1 MQELRVQERRYEL
14 QAQETN
20 QQIQV
25 MLEGLQISDDRRPL
39 YAQLLTTVLKM
50 YEDGADLGDL
60 KITNSTLKELRY
72 AFKVF
77 SLYRDHPKVTVFGSA
92 RTPPASPISL
102 QARAFAESMVKAGWM
117 VVTGAGGGV
126 MGAAQEGAGGEA
138 SFGLNIRL
146 PFEQE
151 VNPWIAEDP
160 KLINFKYFF
169 TRKLFFVKEASAVC
183 LCPGG
188 FGTFDEA
195 FEVLTLVQTGKTSI
209 IPIVLLDAPG
219 SEYWLHWE
227 QFLRAQLVAQG
238 LISPEDLDLFLITD
252 DVEQAVEEI
261 FAFYRL
267 YHSARYVDD
276 ELVLR
281 LKRPLPTQALPVLEE
296 EFADILRRP
305 LAQKEGPLLG
315 EGDEYPDLWRLI
327 IPFTRSR
334 YGRLRRF
341 INAVNHW

>member
-1 MQELRVQERRYEL
+1 MFMAQERRYQL
-14 QAQETN
+14 QSEEANSRIEA
-20 QQIQV
+20 
-25 MLEGLQISDDRRPL
+25 LLDALQIRGDSRP
-39 YAQLLTTVLKM
+39 YYTQLLTTVLKM
-50 YEDGADLGDL
+50 HEDRADLVDL
-60 KITNSTLKELRY
+60 KIANAALKELRY

-77 SLYRDHPKVTVFGSA
+77 SPYHDLPQVTVFGSA
-92 RTPPASPISL
+92 RTPSDSPIAR
-102 QARAFAESMVKAGWM
+102 QARAFARKMVEGGWM

-209 IPIVLLDAPG
+209 IPIVLLDVPG
-219 SEYWLHWE
+219 GEYWLHWE
-227 QFLRAQLVAQG
+227 QFLRVQLLAQG
-238 LISPEDLDLFLITD
+238 LISPEDLDLFRVTD

-281 LKRPLPTQALPVLEE
+281 LKRPLPTQALSVLEE
-296 EFADILRRP
+296 GFGDILRGP

-315 EGDEYPDLWRLI
+315 EGDEYPDLWRLV

>member
-1 MQELRVQERRYEL
+1 MVFMLQERRYEL
-14 QAQETN
+14 QAQEAN
-20 QQIQV
+20 QQIQA
-25 MLEGLQISDDRRPL
+25 MLEGLQLPGDRRLL

-60 KITNSTLKELRY
+60 KIANNTLKELRY

-92 RTPPASPISL
+92 RTPPTSPVSQ
-102 QARAFAESMVKAGWM
+102 QARHFAENMVKAGWM

-126 MGAAQEGAGGEA
+126 MGAAQEGAGREA

-195 FEVLTLVQTGKTSI
+195 FEVLTLVQTGKTAI
-209 IPIVLLDAPG
+209 IPIVLLDVPG
-219 SEYWLHWE
+219 GEYWLHWE
-227 QFLRAQLVAQG
+227 QFIRVQLVAQG

-252 DVEQAVEEI
+252 DVEQAVAEI
-261 FAFYRL
+261 FGFYRL
-267 YHSARYVDD
+267 FHSARYVDD
-276 ELVLR
+276 NLVLR
-281 LKRPLPTQALPVLEE
+281 LKRALPAQALPALEE
-296 EFADILRRP
+296 VFADILRGP

-315 EGDEYPDLWRLI
+315 EADEYPDLDRLV
-327 IPFTRSR
+327 IPFIRSR

-341 INAVNHW
+341 IDAVNHW

>member
-1 MQELRVQERRYEL
+1 MVFRVQERRYEL
-14 QAQETN
+14 RAQEAN
-20 QQIQV
+20 KQIQAT
-25 MLEGLQISDDRRPL
+25 LEGLQIPDDRRSL
-39 YAQLLTTVLKM
+39 YAQLLTTALKM

-60 KITNSTLKELRY
+60 KITNNTLKELRY

-77 SLYRDHPKVTVFGSA
+77 NLYRDSPKVTVFGSA
-92 RTPPASPISL
+92 RTPSASPISH
-102 QARAFAESMVKAGWM
+102 QARHFAENMVKAGWV

-126 MGAAQEGAGGEA
+126 MGAAQEGAGREA

-209 IPIVLLDAPG
+209 IPIVLLDVPG
-219 SEYWLHWE
+219 GEYWLHWE
-227 QFLRAQLVAQG
+227 QFVRVQLLAQG

-252 DVEQAVEEI
+252 DVERAVEEI

-267 YHSARYVDD
+267 YHSARYVDAD
-276 ELVLR
+276 LVLR
-281 LKRPLPTQALPVLEE
+281 LRRPLPTPALPALAEV
-296 EFADILRRP
+296 FADILRGP
-305 LAQKEGPLLG
+305 LAQKEGPLLE

-327 IPFTRSR
+327 VPFTRSH

-341 INAVNHW
+341 IDAVNHW

>member
-1 MQELRVQERRYEL
+1 MVFRVQERQYQLR
-14 QAQETN
+14 AQEAN
-20 QQIQV
+20 QQIKA
-25 MLEGLQISDDRRPL
+25 MLDALQIPSDRRRL

-77 SLYRDHPKVTVFGSA
+77 SLYRNLPKVTVFGSA
-92 RTPPASPISL
+92 RTLPASPISQ
-102 QARAFAESMVKAGWM
+102 QARCFAESMVKAGWM

-126 MGAAQEGAGGEA
+126 MGAAQEGAGREA

-195 FEVLTLVQTGKTSI
+195 FEVLTLVQTGKTAI
-209 IPIVLLDAPG
+209 IPIVLLDVPG
-219 SEYWLHWE
+219 GEYWRHWE
-227 QFLRAQLVAQG
+227 QFIQVQLMAQG
-238 LISPEDLDLFLITD
+238 LISPEDLNLFMITD

-276 ELVLR
+276 DLVLR
-281 LKRPLPTQALPVLEE
+281 LKRPLPPQALPVLEE
-296 EFADILRRP
+296 EFADILRGP
-305 LAQKEGPLLG
+305 LAQQEGPLLG
-315 EGDEYPDLWRLI
+315 EGDECPALWRVV

-341 INAVNHW
+341 IDAVNQW

>member
-1 MQELRVQERRYEL
+1 MLQERRYQL
-14 QAQETN
+14 QAPEAN
-20 QQIQV
+20 QQIQA
-25 MLEGLQISDDRRPL
+25 MLDGLQIEGAKRPL

-60 KITNSTLKELRY
+60 KIANSTLKELRY
-72 AFKVF
+72 AFKIF
-77 SLYRDHPKVTVFGSA
+77 SLYRDSPKVTVFGSA
-92 RTPPASPISL
+92 RTLPASPISQ
-102 QARAFAESMVKAGWM
+102 QARRFAESMVNAGWM

-126 MGAAQEGAGGEA
+126 MGAAQEGAGREA

-209 IPIVLLDAPG
+209 MPIVLLDMPG
-219 SEYWLHWE
+219 GQYWLHWE
-227 QFLRAQLVAQG
+227 QFLRVQLLAQG

-252 DVEQAVEEI
+252 DVERAVEEI

-276 ELVLR
+276 ALVLR
-281 LKRPLPTQALPVLEE
+281 LKRPLPPQAIPELEE
-296 EFADILRRP
+296 AFADILKGP
-305 LAQKEGPLLG
+305 LTQQEGPLLG

-327 IPFTRSR
+327 MPFIRAR
-334 YGRLRRF
+334 YGRLRGF
-341 INAVNHW
+341 IDAVNRW

>member
-1 MQELRVQERRYEL
+1 MVFMLQERRYQL
-14 QAQETN
+14 QAQEAN
-20 QQIQV
+20 QQIQA
-25 MLEGLQISDDRRPL
+25 MLEGLHIPSDRRSL
-39 YAQLLTTVLKM
+39 YAQLLTTVLKL

-92 RTPPASPISL
+92 RTPPASSISQ
-102 QARAFAESMVKAGWM
+102 QARRFAESMVNAGWM

-126 MGAAQEGAGGEA
+126 MGAAQEGAGREA

-209 IPIVLLDAPG
+209 VPIVLLDVPG
-219 SEYWLHWE
+219 GEYWLHWE
-227 QFLRAQLVAQG
+227 QFIRVQLLAQG
-238 LISPEDLDLFLITD
+238 LINPEDLDLFLITD

-281 LKRPLPTQALPVLEE
+281 LKRPLPAQALPTLAEV
-296 EFADILRRP
+296 FADILRGP
-305 LAQKEGPLLG
+305 LAQNEGPLLG

-327 IPFTRSR
+327 IPFTRAR

-341 INAVNHW
+341 IDAVNQW

>member
-1 MQELRVQERRYEL
+1 MIQERRYQL
-14 QAQETN
+14 LAQDAN
-20 QQIQV
+20 QQIKV
-25 MLEGLQISDDRRPL
+25 MLEGLQIPEDRRPL
-39 YAQLLTTVLKM
+39 YSQLLTTVLKM

-60 KITNSTLKELRY
+60 KIVNNALKELRY

-77 SLYRDHPKVTVFGSA
+77 SLYRDSPKVTVFGSA
-92 RTPPASPISL
+92 RTPPASPVSQ
-102 QARAFAESMVKAGWM
+102 QARRFAESMVNAGWM

-126 MGAAQEGAGGEA
+126 MGAAQEGAGREA

-188 FGTFDEA
+188 FGTSDEA
-195 FEVLTLVQTGKTSI
+195 FEVLTLVQTGKTGI
-209 IPIVLLDAPG
+209 IPIVLLDVPG
-219 SEYWLHWE
+219 GEYWLHWE
-227 QFLRAQLVAQG
+227 QFIRVQLLAQG

-267 YHSARYVDD
+267 YHSARYVEDD
-276 ELVLR
+276 LVLR
-281 LKRPLPTQALPVLEE
+281 LKRPLPAEALPALEE
-296 EFADILRRP
+296 VFPDILMGP

-315 EGDEYPDLWRLI
+315 EGDEYPDLCRLVV
-327 IPFTRSR
+327 PFTRSR

-341 INAVNHW
+341 IDAVNRC

>member
-1 MQELRVQERRYEL
+1 MVCMLPERRYEL
-14 QAQETN
+14 QAQEAN
-20 QQIQV
+20 QQIQA
-25 MLEGLQISDDRRPL
+25 MLEGLQLPGDKRPL

-60 KITNSTLKELRY
+60 KITNNTLKELRY

-77 SLYRDHPKVTVFGSA
+77 SLYRNSPKVTVFGSA
-92 RTPPASPISL
+92 RTPPASPISQ
-102 QARAFAESMVKAGWM
+102 QARHFAENMMKAGWM

-126 MGAAQEGAGGEA
+126 MGAAQEGAGREA

-151 VNPWIAEDP
+151 VNPWIAADP

-195 FEVLTLVQTGKTSI
+195 FEVLTLVQTGKTLI
-209 IPIVLLDAPG
+209 IPIVLLDVPG
-219 SEYWLHWE
+219 GEYWLHWE
-227 QFLRAQLVAQG
+227 QFIRVQLLAQG
-238 LISPEDLDLFLITD
+238 LISAEDLDLFLITD
-252 DVEQAVEEI
+252 DVERAVEEI

-281 LKRPLPTQALPVLEE
+281 LKRPLPAQALPALEE
-296 EFADILRRP
+296 AFADILRGP
-305 LAQKEGPLLG
+305 LAQKEGPLFG
-315 EGDEYPDLWRLI
+315 EGDEYSDLYRLV
-327 IPFTRSR
+327 IPFIRSR

-341 INAVNHW
+341 IDAVNHW

>member
-1 MQELRVQERRYEL
+1 MMFTTQERRYQLQSEEINQQLRAVLEEL
-14 QAQETN
+14 QVPGDAR
-20 QQIQV
+20 
-25 MLEGLQISDDRRPL
+25 GL

-60 KITNSTLKELRY
+60 KIANSTLKELRY
-72 AFKVF
+72 AFKIF
-77 SLYRDHPKVTVFGSA
+77 SLYRDLPKVTIFGSA
-92 RTPPASPISL
+92 RTPPESPISQ
-102 QARAFAESMVKAGWM
+102 QARRFAASMVNSGWM

-126 MGAAQEGAGGEA
+126 MGAAQEGAGREA

-195 FEVLTLVQTGKTSI
+195 FEVLTLVQTGKTAI
-209 IPIVLLDAPG
+209 IPIILLDVPG
-219 SEYWLHWE
+219 SEYWRQWE
-227 QFLRAQLVAQG
+227 QFIQMQLLSQG
-238 LISPEDLDLFLITD
+238 LISPEDLHLFLITD
-252 DVEQAVEEI
+252 DVEQAVAEI
-261 FAFYRL
+261 FAFYQVF
-267 YHSARYVDD
+267 HSARYVEDD
-276 ELVLR
+276 LVFR
-281 LKRPLPTQALPVLEE
+281 LKRALPSEALPALEE
-296 EFADILRRP
+296 EFADILRGP
-305 LAQKEGPLLG
+305 LKQHEGPLLL
-315 EGDEYPDLWRLI
+315 EGDENPALWRLV

-334 YGRLRRF
+334 YGRLRRL
-341 INAVNHW
+341 IDAVNQW

>member
-1 MQELRVQERRYEL
+1 MVCMLQERRYQL
-14 QAQETN
+14 QAQEAN
-20 QQIQV
+20 QQIQAL
-25 MLEGLQISDDRRPL
+25 LEGLQLPGGRRFL

-60 KITNSTLKELRY
+60 KITNNTLKELRY

-77 SLYRDHPKVTVFGSA
+77 SLYRDSPKVTVFGSA
-92 RTPPASPISL
+92 RTPPASPISQ
-102 QARAFAESMVKAGWM
+102 QAQRFAENMVKAGWM

-126 MGAAQEGAGGEA
+126 MGAAQEGAGRGA

-209 IPIVLLDAPG
+209 IPIVLLDVPG
-219 SEYWLHWE
+219 GEYWSHWE
-227 QFLRAQLVAQG
+227 QFIRVQLLAQG
-238 LISPEDLDLFLITD
+238 LISAEDLDLFLITD
-252 DVEQAVEEI
+252 DVERAVEEI
-261 FAFYRL
+261 FAFYHL
-267 YHSARYVDD
+267 YHSARYVEDK
-276 ELVLR
+276 LVLR
-281 LKRPLPTQALPVLEE
+281 LKRPLPAEALPTLEE
-296 EFADILRRP
+296 GFTDILRGP
-305 LAQKEGPLLG
+305 LAQQEGPLFL
-315 EGDEYPDLWRLI
+315 EGDEYPDLWRLV

-334 YGRLRRF
+334 YGRLRRL
-341 INAVNHW
+341 IDAVNRC

>member
-1 MQELRVQERRYEL
+1 MVFMLQERRYQL
-14 QAQETN
+14 QAQEAN
-20 QQIQV
+20 QQIQA
-25 MLEGLQISDDRRPL
+25 MLEGLQIPGDRRSL

-60 KITNSTLKELRY
+60 KITNNTLKELRY

-77 SLYRDHPKVTVFGSA
+77 SLYRDSPKVTVFGSA
-92 RTPPASPISL
+92 RTPPTSPISQ
-102 QARAFAESMVKAGWM
+102 QARRFAENMVKAGWM

-126 MGAAQEGAGGEA
+126 MGAAQEGAGRGA

-209 IPIVLLDAPG
+209 IPIVLLDVPG
-219 SEYWLHWE
+219 GEYWLHWE
-227 QFLRAQLVAQG
+227 QFIRVQLLAQG
-238 LISPEDLDLFLITD
+238 LISPEDLGF
-252 DVEQAVEEI
+252 V
-261 FAFYRL
+261 
-267 YHSARYVDD
+267 
-276 ELVLR
+276 
-281 LKRPLPTQALPVLEE
+281 
-296 EFADILRRP
+296 
-305 LAQKEGPLLG
+305 
-315 EGDEYPDLWRLI
+315 PD
-327 IPFTRSR
+327 
-334 YGRLRRF
+334 
-341 INAVNHW
+341 H